1 MIRAQSRRWR
11 ALFTLS
17 CAVAA
22 AGGALVAAGPAA
34 ATTSHA
40 VPHAAAHDVIANL
53 FEWNWN
59 SVATECGSVLG
70 PDGYGAVQVSPP
82 QESLSLADN
91 NPPHPWWDVYQPVSY
106 QINSRFG
113 NRTQFAA
120 MVTACHSAG
129 IKVYADAVLNHMTGH
144 GSGVGYAGTTFS
156 NEYVFPGLYSS
167 ADFHSYPANCPNS
180 DDTVTNYDVQADVQ
194 ECQLVGLADLNTETA
209 YVRGKLA
216 GYLND
221 LESLGVDGFRLD
233 AAKHMNVNDVAAIK
247 AQLTRPAFLY
257 QEVMP
262 GGVVTPSMY
271 EGTGDVLEFTYGQ
284 KLLQQFQGS
293 ISNLQTFGQSWGLE
307 PSADSVTF
315 VDNHDTDRNGSTL
328 TYKNG
333 ATYTLANVFSLA
345 WGYGTP
351 QVYSSFT
358 FDSNDQSPPADG
370 NGFVTA
376 TDCANPAW
384 DCVDRSQAV
393 VGMVGW
399 HNAVAGTSVAN
410 WWSDGSNAISFSRGA
425 AGFVAI
431 NNEGAALTRT
441 FTTGLPAGTYCDVN
455 HQTATG
461 GTCSGTPVTVAPGGT
476 ATVTVPAH
484 DAVAIDIAATGTGS
498 GGGGG
503 GGQSTTSVTFD
514 EYATTYFGQ
523 NVFVVG
529 SIPALGNWAPA
540 SAVPLSSAGY
550 PTWSTTVS
558 LPSSTSFQYKYIKK
572 NPDGSV
578 TWESD
583 PNRSSTTGSGGAM
596 TLNDSWR

>member
-1 MIRAQSRRWR
+1 MISARSRLFG
-11 ALFTLS
+11 ALFTV
-17 CAVAA
+17 VAA
-22 AGGALVAAGPAA
+22 FGGALVAAVPAA
-34 ATTSHA
+34 DA
-40 VPHAAAHDVIANL
+40 VTPHAMAHDVIANL

-59 SVATECGSVLG
+59 SVATECSSVLG

-82 QESLSLADN
+82 EESLSLADN
-91 NPPHPWWDVYQPVSY
+91 SPPHPWWDVYQPVSY

-113 NRTQFAA
+113 NRAQFAA
-120 MVTACHSAG
+120 MVTACHNAG

-156 NEYVFPGLYSS
+156 NEYVFPNLWSA
-167 ADFHSYPANCPNS
+167 ADFHYYPANCPNS
-180 DDTVTNYDVQADVQ
+180 NDTVTNYNSQADVQ
-194 ECQLVGLADLNTETA
+194 ECQLVGLADLNTETS

-233 AAKHMNVNDVAAIK
+233 AAKHMNDNDIAAIE
-247 AQLTRPAFLY
+247 AQLTHSAFIY

-262 GGVVTPSMY
+262 GGAVTPSMY

-284 KLLQQFQGS
+284 KLMQQFQGS

-307 PSADSVTF
+307 PAADSVTF

-333 ATYTLANVFSLA
+333 STYTLANVFHLA

-351 QVYSSFT
+351 QVFGTFT
-358 FDSNDQSPPADG
+358 FSSSDQAPPSDG

-376 TDCANPAW
+376 TDCTSSAW
-384 DCVDRSQAV
+384 DCMDRNQAV

-441 FTTGLPAGTYCDVN
+441 FTTGLPAGTYCDVI
-455 HQTATG
+455 HQTASN
-461 GTCSGTPVTVAPGGT
+461 GTCGGTPVTVSTSGT
-476 ATVTVPAH
+476 ATVTVPAN
-484 DAVAIDIAATGTGS
+484 DAVAIDIAATGTGTGN
-498 GGGGG
+498 GGGP
-503 GGQSTTSVTFD
+503 STTSVTFN
-514 EYATTYFGQ
+514 EYATTYWGQ

-550 PTWSTTVS
+550 PTWSAAVT

-583 PNRSSTTGSGGAM
+583 PNRSTSTGSGGAM